1 MRTLDGEDP
10 RVNYAEP
17 AVEALGSRCHDV
29 LLRDLLEWA
38 LANVARDVFTS
49 DDVLPELFKTHP
61 GPVISQMQ
69 KYMQQH
75 RNIPVNLHWPREDA
89 SMPFIAVV
97 LSTNSNSDVQS
108 LGNEVGT
115 NRRDIQSIYQVG
127 EDVRID
133 LYVTTQDPNF
143 TILLAELI
151 KRIMWVNS
159 VALEGYHAVRGMT
172 LSMQDVRHSI
182 EYLPKFCYTRVVMV
196 KFGTD
201 FQWSHN
207 ERLLRAVCVDFLSR
221 GVYVKR
227 DGTVTP

>member
-1 MRTLDGEDP
+1 VRTLDGEDP
-10 RVNYAEP
+10 ARNYAEP
-17 AVEALGSRCHDV
+17 ATEALGSRCHDV

-38 LANVARDVFTS
+38 LANVARNVRTPE
-49 DDVLPELFKTHP
+49 DVLPELFKTHP
-61 GPVISQMQ
+61 EHVISQMQ
-69 KYMQQH
+69 DYMQQH
-75 RNIPVNLHWPREDA
+75 RNIPINLHWPREDA
-89 SMPFIAVV
+89 SLPFVAVV
-97 LSTNSNSDVQS
+97 LSTNSNDEVQS

-115 NRRDIQSIYQVG
+115 NRRDMQSIYQVG

-133 LYVTTQDPNF
+133 LYVTTLDPNF

-159 VALEGYHAVRGMT
+159 VALEGYHAMRGMT

-201 FQWSHN
+201 FQWSHD
-207 ERLLRAVCVDFLSR
+207 ERVLRAVCVDFLSR

-227 DGTVTP
+227 DGTVAP